1 MGKRKDRRSFER
13 RLTTALIVLLAAVTL
28 ALGGYVAGWY
38 ANRARTREDAK
49 RYQTMYTPQEAASTA
64 TVEPGMTTT
73 PAGTPVV
80 TATPGPTSSPM
91 PTATITATP
100 TVTITPTVTA
110 TPTPTPTPTATVTP
124 TPTPT
129 FTLTPAPT
137 STPTVTPTS
146 TPTATPAPT
155 ATPLPTDPVAVD
167 VPLTTPGA
175 DTLILSLPT
184 PPPVQESFAALLA
197 HNPDTVGYLELPD
210 MLSLPVVQRLN
221 DNDHYLTHSFDGV
234 AAEEGAL
241 FLDGINRLTP
251 EDDCL
256 IVYGHNMKNGSMFGP
271 LHLYGDGDYLRAH
284 PLVRFDTLYE
294 NRTYVPVAAFA
305 ASTDPADAR
314 YFDVR
319 QFLFDET
326 GFELYTLRLQARSLW
341 PCPVDLRY
349 GDRLLLLVT
358 CDYTAREGRFILA
371 LRQLRP
377 DEEAEAVAQ
386 RVRESGRAG

>member
-1 MGKRKDRRSFER
+1 MGKRKDRRGIER
-13 RLTTALIVLLAAVTL
+13 RLTTALIVLLAAATL

-49 RYQTMYTPQEAASTA
+49 RYQAMYVPQEAESTA
-64 TVEPGMTTT
+64 TAEPGATAA

-80 TATPGPTSSPM
+80 TATPGPTSSPTPTATAT

-100 TVTITPTVTA
+100 TPTPAPTA
-110 TPTPTPTPTATVTP
+110 TVTPTPTATVTP
-124 TPTPT
+124 TPT
-129 FTLTPAPT
+129 FTPTPAPT
-137 STPTVTPTS
+137 STPTV
-146 TPTATPAPT
+146 TPAPT

-184 PPPVQESFAALLA
+184 PPPVQESFAALLG
-197 HNPDTVGYLELPD
+197 HNPDTVGFLELPD
-210 MLSLPVVQRLN
+210 MLSLPVVQRLD
-221 DNDHYLTHSFDGV
+221 DNDYYLTHSFDGV

-241 FLDGINRLTP
+241 FLDGINRLIP

-271 LHLYGDGDYLRAH
+271 LHLYGDGDYMRAH
-284 PLVRFDTLYE
+284 PLARFDTLYE

-371 LRQLRP
+371 MRQLRP
-377 DEEAEAVAQ
+377 DEDPEAVAQ